1 MREADAPD
9 LPMKP
14 EATQYAALAF
24 EPRGSRT
31 RYLLVTSRRTGRWIF
46 PKGAPE
52 PGERGW
58 ETAAREAREEAGV
71 VGTGLEEEVGR
82 FRDLKIREAWTQ
94 PLRITLYPV
103 RIESLLDHWEE
114 AGDRR
119 RILAS
124 IGEAACLLSAPRMVD
139 LCLRFHDRLLAG
151 GSG

>member
-1 MREADAPD
+1 MDEAEAPD
-9 LPMKP
+9 LPERP
-14 EATQYAALAF
+14 EAIQCAALAF

-71 VGTGLEEEVGR
+71 VGTGLEDEIGR
-82 FRDLKIREAWTQ
+82 FRDIKIRETWVQ
-94 PLRITLYPV
+94 PLLIVLYPV
-103 RIESLLDHWEE
+103 RIERLLDRWDEDTERRRLLVRVGEAISLLSTQET
-114 AGDRR
+114 
-119 RILAS
+119 
-124 IGEAACLLSAPRMVD
+124 VD

-151 GSG
+151 